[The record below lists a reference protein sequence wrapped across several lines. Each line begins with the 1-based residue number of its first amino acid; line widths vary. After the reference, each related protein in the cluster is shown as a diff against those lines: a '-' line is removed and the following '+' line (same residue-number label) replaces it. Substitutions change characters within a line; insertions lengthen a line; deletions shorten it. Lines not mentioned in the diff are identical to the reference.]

1 MIAGFVWLGVCMASF
16 LISGPSNLRNEER
29 DMVGMFAQ
37 KFFFFF
43 LCFYSL
49 SLLHIAVWKIL
60 QDSNSQKGS
69 ALPIKRHLTTSG
81 DILDCYNEN
90 GGLLASGR

>member
-1 MIAGFVWLGVCMASF
+1 MLAGSLWLGVCVASF
-16 LISGPSNLRNEER
+16 LISGPSNLRIGER

-37 KFFFFF
+37 KFFF

-49 SLLHIAVWKIL
+49 FLLHIAVWKIL
-60 QDSNSQKGS
+60 QDNNSQKGPG
-69 ALPIKRHLTTSG
+69 LPIKRYLATSG

-90 GGLLASGR
+90 GSLLASGR